1 MARELRICK
10 MPAKDNSSRVGKNVI
25 TVYFGRT
32 VSLLVNLWVTVTFAN
47 YLGENQFGD
56 FTFALAFIGIF
67 DAIINFGSN
76 QVVVK
81 EMAAE
86 PYETPAILG
95 TILVFRSVLIIANT
109 LIGLAL
115 GWLFNYPPYILL
127 LLLIFYSNFI
137 FSSRLTSLRKAIEN
151 TYEAKIQM
159 PIIVSLQVLDSV
171 LLAIGCYFAIQYH
184 ANLIQLAILYSLS
197 NIPGT
202 LILSVLIFY
211 FWRLSPKFSWAHM
224 KKIIKLGFPLLLFGF
239 FSTVNTR
246 IDIILIEQFRG
257 NAEVGLYAAAT
268 RLIYPIVFIVNS
280 LSISFLPLLSSYNQ
294 KNDVRFKPTFILG
307 LKMLLLMGCII
318 SFSLFAHADI
328 FINMLYTPNY
338 RVSIPTFSMLGLAL
352 FFVIFNFY
360 FIDFLIVL
368 NKQAKATQI
377 MAGVAA
383 FNILINL
390 YLIPK
395 FGFYAASVSSLLS
408 YGLACTFL
416 LIISFG
422 YAKIQ
427 WMRASIK
434 YIFFVAG
441 FIFISSLIKDFQI
454 VLSISLALF
463 ALVSLSFFFKIINKH
478 DVLLVKNFFNR

>member
-1 MARELRICK
+1 MR
-10 MPAKDNSSRVGKNVI
+10 AKDNSSRVGKNII
-25 TVYFGRT
+25 TVYMGRII
-32 VSLLVNLWVTVTFAN
+32 SLLVNLWVTITFAN
-47 YLGENQFGD
+47 YLGESQFGD
-56 FTFALAFIGIF
+56 FSFALAFVGIF
-67 DAIINFGSN
+67 DAIINFGTN

-86 PYETPAILG
+86 PDQTPAILG
-95 TILVFRSVLIIANT
+95 TVLIFRSLLIFANT
-109 LIGLAL
+109 LIGIAV
-115 GWLFNYPPYILL
+115 GWGLNYPPSIIL

-151 TYEAKIQM
+151 TFEAKIQM
-159 PIIVSLQVLDSV
+159 PIIVLLQVLDSF

-197 NIPGT
+197 NVPGT
-202 LILSVLIFY
+202 LILGVLIFY
-211 FWRLSPKFSWAHM
+211 FWRLTPTFSWRHM

-239 FSTVNTR
+239 FSTLNTR
-246 IDIILIEQFRG
+246 IDVILIEQFRG

-280 LSISFLPLLSSYNQ
+280 LSISFLPLLASYN
-294 KNDVRFKPTFILG
+294 KKKDARFTPTFILG
-307 LKMLLLMGCII
+307 LKILLLMGCII
-318 SFSLFAHADI
+318 SFTLFAHADL

-338 RVSIPTFSMLGLAL
+338 RASIPAFSVLGVAL

-368 NKQAKATQI
+368 NKQSRATQI
-377 MAGVAA
+377 MAGVAS

-395 FGFYAASVSSLLS
+395 FGFFAASVSSLLS
-408 YGLACTFL
+408 YGLAFFFL
-416 LIISFG
+416 TIVSFG

-427 WMRASIK
+427 WMKTSTK

-441 FIFISSLIKDFQI
+441 FVFISYLIKDLQI
-454 VLSISLALF
+454 ALSISLALF
-463 ALVSLSFFFKIINKH
+463 ALVSLSFFFKVINRYE
-478 DVLLVKNFFNR
+478 VSLLKNFFNR